1 MCAPVLGVL
10 SAASGAMGAF
20 GQHSSQQ
27 AQYAASKQAVEM
39 QRRQNIIN
47 AKHKDAQD
55 WDRYL
60 GERQIQAAK
69 ESQYS
74 EQLYS
79 NRDAAGSAYA
89 NASMQEEK
97 LFRDFVSNSANIQLQ
112 QLAGKT
118 PGLGQR
124 GGTARRLNSMSKAR
138 AGEALATG
146 RDNVMYGMDNI
157 DYQKNQ
163 VSEQWAQRNR
173 ENWRAVSIAPNPTM
187 RSRGAVMQPADPP
200 KPSSMGLVAGLGEAL
215 IGGFKTFQ
223 GLKAPPAGG
232 TPNLNTLRTPGAY
245 GGFQFNSPGNL
256 FQQGTAGSINTG
268 W

>member
-10 SAASGAMGAF
+10 SAASGVMGAF

-55 WDRYL
+55 WDRWL
-60 GERQIQAAK
+60 GELEIQDAK

-79 NRDAAGSAYA
+79 NRDAAGNAYA

-138 AGEALATG
+138 AGEALATA

-157 DYQKNQ
+157 NYQKNQ

-173 ENWRAVSIAPNPTM
+173 ENWRAVSIAPRPTM

-200 KPSSMGLVAGLGEAL
+200 KPSSMGLITGIGEAL
-215 IGGFKTFQ
+215 MGGFQTFQ
-223 GLKAPPAGG
+223 KLKPPPVGD
-232 TPNLNTLRTPGAY
+232 TPNLNALRTPGGY
-245 GGFQFNSPGNL
+245 GGAQYNSPGNL
-256 FQQGTAGSINTG
+256 FQKGTAGSINTG

>member
-10 SAASGAMGAF
+10 SAASGIMGAF

-97 LFRDFVSNSANIQLQ
+97 LFRDYKGREAARGRAFD
-112 QLAGKT
+112 LAGGLEGT
-118 PGLGQR
+118 SMPGMR
-124 GGTARRLNSMSKAR
+124 GNNSM
-138 AGEALATG
+138 
-146 RDNVMYGMDNI
+146 
-157 DYQKNQ
+157 QK
-163 VSEQWAQRNR
+163 V
-173 ENWRAVSIAPNPTM
+173 
-187 RSRGAVMQPADPP
+187 
-200 KPSSMGLVAGLGEAL
+200 
-215 IGGFKTFQ
+215 
-223 GLKAPPAGG
+223 
-232 TPNLNTLRTPGAY
+232 
-245 GGFQFNSPGNL
+245 
-256 FQQGTAGSINTG
+256 FQQKGIFCF
-268 W
+268 